1 MSNSTKKKFAT
12 YSLTY
17 ILVAIFVIIVGQLI
31 FNWSGFRLPSNVV
44 KPVEVPEDIPKVS
57 LSEILKIEVSP
68 RSIDYGCPVKCGDFL
83 VWYDDSG
90 EITVVDLEKAKSYT
104 TKIETGNDPRYFMT
118 DGTIAC
124 CSTLPKGYYLTL
136 LGFAEEI
143 KTLLIY
149 KLRDGSGKVSYVYL
163 YKNHLYIFY
172 EQGLIEEVNIKDGSV
187 IFSRDNLGFIG
198 DGAVSSS
205 EDGFALLGLLSQ
217 NEAPKSALLTIKQG
231 SAVTSERLNKPLKE
245 IYLMRQINK
254 NFVVLIVGRES
265 LIVISP
271 SGKVLSEKKFAFQ
284 IEELKIK
291 DGKIYLYGRD
301 GFYYYNILNEDLEIL
316 KEDVYS
322 ELPSYL
328 LSDDGTFYG
337 AKGESLII
345 ANAETSKTL
354 TLPSEIYLTKVTQKY
369 IYLSPSFEVDRT
381 TKEIR
386 TLKEGVMKVFE
397 VNGSVFFTKDSFK
410 DNAVEVT
417 VFKRGD

>member
-1 MSNSTKKKFAT
+1 M
-12 YSLTY
+12 
-17 ILVAIFVIIVGQLI
+17 IIVGQLI

-136 LGFAEEI
+136 LGFTEEI
-143 KTLLIY
+143 KTLLTY
-149 KLRDGSGKVSYVYL
+149 KLRDGSGGVCYVYL
-163 YKNHLYIFY
+163 YNNHIYIFY
-172 EQGLIEEVNIKDGSV
+172 EQGLVEEVNIKDGSA

-205 EDGFALLGLLSQ
+205 EDGFALLSILSQ
-217 NEAPKSALLTIKQG
+217 NEASKSALLTIKQR

-254 NFVVLIVGRES
+254 NFVVLIDGRES

-271 SGKVLSEKKFAFQ
+271 SGKLLSKKKFAFK
-284 IEELKIK
+284 IEDSKIK
-291 DGKIYLYGRD
+291 DGKIYLYGRAD
-301 GFYYYNILNEDLEIL
+301 GFYYNILNENLDTL
-316 KEDVYS
+316 KENVYS
-322 ELPSYL
+322 GLSSYL
-328 LSDDGTFYG
+328 LSDDETFYG
-337 AKGESLII
+337 TKGKSLII

-354 TLPSEIYLTKVTQKY
+354 NLPSEIYLNKVTQKY
-369 IYLSPSFEVDRT
+369 IYLSPSFEIDRNNNE
-381 TKEIR
+381 TK
-386 TLKEGVMKVFE
+386 TLKKGVMNIFE
-397 VNGSVFFTKDSFK
+397 INGSVFFVEDSFK
-410 DNAVEVT
+410 DNTVEVT
-417 VFKRGD
+417 IFRRGD